1 MAVGPDPQIRIGV
14 LGLFG
19 SFLAQAAM
27 RLDVF
32 SLSTGGV
39 NSSFEHG
46 DEKSTMVKRSVC
58 LFSTFRQHHPT
69 SLTIFHRAKLS
80 HWPLAPSSRCS
91 HKIIEWSLGVIN
103 NTRTVNIYSY
113 GSIELTVE
121 AAFA

>member
-1 MAVGPDPQIRIGV
+1 MSEERGANLRGGRARSSCSRARRSLPVAVGPDPQIRIGV

-69 SLTIFHRAKLS
+69 SLTIFHRAKLPIGLW
-80 HWPLAPSSRCS
+80 HHPADARI
-91 HKIIEWSLGVIN
+91 KSLSGP
-103 NTRTVNIYSY
+103 
-113 GSIELTVE
+113 
-121 AAFA
+121 

>member
-58 LFSTFRQHHPT
+58 LFSTFRQHHPMY
-69 SLTIFHRAKLS
+69 LAHNLS
-80 HWPLAPSSRCS
+80 QGQAFPLASGTIQPM
-91 HKIIEWSLGVIN
+91 L
-103 NTRTVNIYSY
+103 
-113 GSIELTVE
+113 
-121 AAFA
+121 A